1 MAATRYDRETLRR
14 ILDDPAFTR
23 GEVAYDVVDESFVAG
38 GTVYRLRRRPN
49 RPTAAPS
56 AALPAPEPLPPR
68 LRWTATRLDH
78 PEP

>member
-23 GEVAYDVVDESFVAG
+23 GQVAYEVVDTSSVEG
-38 GTVYRLRRRPN
+38 GTVYRLRRR
-49 RPTAAPS
+49 RRAPS
-56 AALPAPEPLPPR
+56 GALPAPEPLPPR